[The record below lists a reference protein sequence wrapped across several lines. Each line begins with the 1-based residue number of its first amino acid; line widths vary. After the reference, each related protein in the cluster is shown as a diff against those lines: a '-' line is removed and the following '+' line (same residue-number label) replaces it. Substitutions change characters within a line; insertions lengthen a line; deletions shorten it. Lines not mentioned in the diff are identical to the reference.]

1 MSEFLAYKQVG
12 ERRYREQ
19 FGLDFEQFEVGQIF
33 KHRPGLTVSQQDNKN
48 EALETLNQAMLHF
61 DAAYAAET
69 EWERNLGVSTL
80 TLQVVIGMTSKT
92 FGKKVRILS
101 FEDIA
106 MTHPVYGGD
115 TLYAESEILGKEEY
129 PEDPN
134 LGLLSVLTQGVNEK
148 GDVVCKITYEMLV
161 YKTGKN
167 PFDRVNY

>member
-1 MSEFLAYKQVG
+1 MSEFLAYKQGG

-19 FGLDFEQFEVGQIF
+19 FGLDFDQFEVGQIF

-101 FEDIA
+101 FKDIA

-167 PFDRVNY
+167 PFDQVNY